1 MSLVGVWRE
10 EWEMG
15 SEVKEI
21 ASTHPGVGCVMWRT
35 TMDSRTEV
43 GLSKEG
49 SKISPRFLLLPR
61 VI

>member
-1 MSLVGVWRE
+1 MWRE

-35 TMDSRTEV
+35 TKDSWTEV